1 MPYTVVNKDNPLR
14 KAADFFATSEG
25 KEFFLKEWERLRAY
39 REDETKPKDP
49 NRKVF
54 ACVS

>member
-49 NRKVF
+49 SQKVF
-54 ACVS
+54 ACMS